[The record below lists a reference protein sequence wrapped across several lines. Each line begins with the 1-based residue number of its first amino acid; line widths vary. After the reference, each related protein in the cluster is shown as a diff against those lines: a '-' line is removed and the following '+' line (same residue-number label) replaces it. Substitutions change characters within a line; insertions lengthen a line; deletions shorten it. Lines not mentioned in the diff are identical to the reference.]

1 MKTKRDRGN
10 PARRKSFGMKDWLLM
25 GGGLIVVAA
34 LVLFVFAR
42 NSRRAPEAP
51 LVGAPTAVPAAAT
64 PAPDH
69 EHGGEA
75 GVRRITA
82 LDLRSALDKGDAVVV
97 DVRDL
102 DSYAAGHIPGS
113 MHIPL
118 SFVESQ
124 VEYLPRGKMIVAYCT

>member
-1 MKTKRDRGN
+1 MKAKRA
-10 PARRKSFGMKDWLLM
+10 ARRKTVGMNDWLLM

-42 NSRRAPEAP
+42 NSRRAPEASVAGTP
-51 LVGAPTAVPAAAT
+51 PAPVSAAAT
-64 PAPDH
+64 PDPDH

-75 GVRRITA
+75 EVRRITA
-82 LDLRSALDKGDAVVV
+82 LDLRSALDKGEAVVV
-97 DVRDL
+97 DVRDV
-102 DSYAAGHIPGS
+102 DSYAAGHIQGS

-118 SFVESQ
+118 SFIESQ